1 MASNGPSADL
11 TERIAAAKRQA
22 DTLKEEIRI
31 KKERLADTT
40 RECARSSTP
49 SS

>member
-1 MASNGPSADL
+1 MAANGPGVADL

-31 KKERLADTT
+31 KKERLSDTT
-40 RECARSSTP
+40 RA
-49 SS
+49 